1 MAKKTVSNE
10 FMQTFDIAEI
20 KAKLEDIPS
29 YEEKIEYLEKTSI
42 GLKIRYELLQPRGAP
57 PFLVS
62 RPSPATI
69 LQWSSMLQC
78 SLGGSTL

>member
-42 GLKIRYELLQPRGAP
+42 GLKIRYELLQRKSTTSW
-57 PFLVS
+57 LSVKVS
-62 RPSPATI
+62 GQIIYARYLETNCPVR
-69 LQWSSMLQC
+69 
-78 SLGGSTL
+78 

>member
-29 YEEKIEYLEKTSI
+29 Y
-42 GLKIRYELLQPRGAP
+42 
-57 PFLVS
+57 
-62 RPSPATI
+62 
-69 LQWSSMLQC
+69 
-78 SLGGSTL
+78 